1 MMALIRK
8 LMNGIVT
15 MFDNMSCSIGCCSN
29 TINVS
34 VPPIC
39 SECSKRSNA
48 SNNTSLNS
56 PI

>member
-39 SECSKRSNA
+39 SECSKRSNTSTA
-48 SNNTSLNS
+48 SLNS